1 MSSDKKHGLGRGI
14 SSLFGGDFSLDEQVE
29 NIINKTTGA
38 ESKATETPSEPK
50 SAVKK
55 KTSSEIKIPNA
66 VEEDTSN
73 RIQAINVPLSSVS
86 PNPNQPRKSFN
97 PEAISELAE
106 SIKSQGIIQP
116 LIVEEIVPGKYSII
130 AGERRFRAAK
140 EAGIKEVPV
149 IVRKLSELERIQMSL
164 IENIQRENLN
174 PIEEATAYQYL
185 MQRSGMTQEEVSE
198 KVGKSRSTIANSVR
212 LLSLN
217 DSIKD
222 DIISGNLT
230 AGHARAL
237 LSLVNPSDQI
247 LLRDKIINEDLSVRE
262 AERLAE
268 EYNKGH
274 KFIQKKGSKDEDPEI
289 SEVVEKFVSAFG
301 ARCDIKGTLSKGK
314 LTIKFRS
321 QQDLERIYGLISGGE
336 ELFTE

>member
-1 MSSDKKHGLGRGI
+1 MSNDKKHGLGRGI
-14 SSLFGGDFSLDEQVE
+14 SSLFGGDFSLDEQVD
-29 NIINKTTGA
+29 NIINRTTS
-38 ESKATETPSEPK
+38 EKKAPILKKEKSTEKGKSGSDQITSVSETPDDDS
-50 SAVKK
+50 
-55 KTSSEIKIPNA
+55 
-66 VEEDTSN
+66 
-73 RIQAINVPLSSVS
+73 RITAIMVPITSVS
-86 PNPNQPRKSFN
+86 PNPNQPRKSFS
-97 PEAISELAE
+97 PESIAELAE
-106 SIKSQGIIQP
+106 SIRTQGIIQP
-116 LIVEEIVPGKYSII
+116 LVVEEIVPGKYSII
-130 AGERRFRAAK
+130 AGERRFRAAN
-140 EAGIKEVPV
+140 EAGLTKIPV
-149 IVRKLSELERIQMSL
+149 IIRKLSELERIQVSL

-185 MQRSGMTQEEVSE
+185 MQRSGMTQEEVAE
-198 KVGKSRSTIANSVR
+198 KVGKSRSSIANSVR
-212 LLSLN
+212 LLTLN

-222 DIISGNLT
+222 DLISGNIT
-230 AGHARAL
+230 SGHARAI
-237 LSLVNPSDQI
+237 LSLVNPSDQT
-247 LLRDKIINEDLSVRE
+247 LLRDKIVNGDLSVRE

-274 KFIQKKGSKDEDPEI
+274 KFITKKSGREEDPEV

>member
-1 MSSDKKHGLGRGI
+1 MSNDKKHGLGRGI
-14 SSLFGGDFSLDEQVE
+14 SSLFGGDFSLDEQVD
-29 NIINKTTGA
+29 NIISKTTGEKKSSA
-38 ESKATETPSEPK
+38 ASEKKIEAAQEKPK
-50 SAVKK
+50 KVVVPEAVK
-55 KTSSEIKIPNA
+55 EDPDRIEA
-66 VEEDTSN
+66 VL
-73 RIQAINVPLSSVS
+73 VPVSSVS

-97 PEAISELAE
+97 PEAIAELAE

-198 KVGKSRSTIANSVR
+198 KVGKSRSAIANSVR
-212 LLSLN
+212 LLGLN
-217 DSIKD
+217 DTIKD
-222 DIISGNLT
+222 DIIAGNLT
-230 AGHARAL
+230 AGHARAI
-237 LSLVNPSDQI
+237 LSLVNPSDQM
-247 LLRDKIINEDLSVRE
+247 LLREKIINGDLSVRE
-262 AERLAE
+262 AERLAG

-274 KFIQKKGSKDEDPEI
+274 KFIPKKGSKEEDPEI
-289 SEVVEKFVSAFG
+289 SEVVEKFVSAVG
-301 ARCDIKGTLSKGK
+301 ARCDIKGTLTKGK
-314 LTIKFRS
+314 LTIRFRS

-336 ELFTE
+336 ELFSE

>member
-1 MSSDKKHGLGRGI
+1 MSNDKKHGLGRGI
-14 SSLFGGDFSLDEQVE
+14 SSLFGGDFSLDEQVD
-29 NIINKTTGA
+29 NIISKTTGT
-38 ESKATETPSEPK
+38 ERKSKPASEAK
-50 SAVKK
+50 SDAKKVAAPEKAAAVK
-55 KTSSEIKIPNA
+55 
-66 VEEDTSN
+66 EENNPD
-73 RIQAINVPLSSVS
+73 RIEAIYVPITSVS
-86 PNPNQPRKSFN
+86 PNPNQPRKSFD
-97 PEAISELAE
+97 PESISELAE
-106 SIKSQGIIQP
+106 SIKSQGILQP
-116 LIVEEIVPGKYSII
+116 LLVEEIVPGKYSII
-130 AGERRFRAAK
+130 AGERRFRAAN
-140 EAGIKEVPV
+140 EAGLKKVPV
-149 IVRKLSELERIQMSL
+149 IIKKLSELERIQMSL

-185 MQRSGMTQEEVSE
+185 MKRSGMTQEEVSE
-198 KVGKSRSTIANSVR
+198 KVGKSRSAIANSVR
-212 LLSLN
+212 LLTLN

-247 LLRDKIINEDLSVRE
+247 LLRDKIINGDLSVRE
-262 AERLAE
+262 AERLAA

>member
-1 MSSDKKHGLGRGI
+1 MSNDKKHGLGRGI
-14 SSLFGGDFSLDEQVE
+14 SSLFGGDFSLDEQVD
-29 NIINKTTGA
+29 NIISKTTGT
-38 ESKATETPSEPK
+38 ERKSKPASEAK
-50 SAVKK
+50 SDAKKVAAPEKAAVVK
-55 KTSSEIKIPNA
+55 
-66 VEEDTSN
+66 EENNPD
-73 RIQAINVPLSSVS
+73 RIEAIYVPITSVS
-86 PNPNQPRKSFN
+86 PNPNQPRKSFD
-97 PEAISELAE
+97 PESISELAE
-106 SIKSQGIIQP
+106 SIKSQGILQP
-116 LIVEEIVPGKYSII
+116 LLVEEIVPGKYSII
-130 AGERRFRAAK
+130 AGERRFRAAN
-140 EAGIKEVPV
+140 EAGLKKVPV
-149 IVRKLSELERIQMSL
+149 IIKKLSELERIQMSL

-185 MQRSGMTQEEVSE
+185 MKRSGMTQEEVSE
-198 KVGKSRSTIANSVR
+198 KVGKSRSAIANSVR
-212 LLSLN
+212 LLTLN

-247 LLRDKIINEDLSVRE
+247 LLREKIINGDLSVRE
-262 AERLAE
+262 AERLAA

>member
-14 SSLFGGDFSLDEQVE
+14 SSLFGSDFNLDEQVDT
-29 NIINKTTGA
+29 IINKTTG
-38 ESKATETPSEPK
+38 EKATAPVEEK
-50 SAVKK
+50 SK
-55 KTSSEIKIPNA
+55 KTVSADSKIVEIPAAKKDNPDRL
-66 VEEDTSN
+66 E
-73 RIQAINVPLSSVS
+73 AIMVPLSSVS
-86 PNPNQPRKSFN
+86 TNPNQPRKSFN
-97 PEAISELAE
+97 PESISELAE

-130 AGERRFRAAK
+130 AGERRFKAAK
-140 EAGIKEVPV
+140 EAGLKKVPV

-198 KVGKSRSTIANSVR
+198 KVGKSRSAIANSIR
-212 LLSLN
+212 LLGLN

-222 DIISGNLT
+222 DVISGNIT

-247 LLRDKIINEDLSVRE
+247 LLRDKIINNDLSVRE
-262 AERLAE
+262 AEKLAD

-274 KFIQKKGSKDEDPEI
+274 KFIQKKGAKEEDPEI
-289 SEVVEKFVSAFG
+289 SEVVEKFISAVG

-314 LTIKFRS
+314 ITIRFRS